1 MVKKTQKLSIKLL
14 RTGRDPETVVKGA
27 TLVDWPHAEGARV
40 AFGTAFAGEPK
51 WVNLLDTPTVASAG
65 LANKSAF
72 AVIFLNADERW
83 FAISFGAAHVKL
95 DAAAFE
101 HDFGLKIVLNTVDHR
116 KLRSADLRTP
126 EELTVT
132 RRTQTSRQ
140 SSSEAFGI
148 DVEKDI
154 VRGLA
159 GEPANQRFAKRV
171 SGSDALVLHRPAEAV
186 DLATICSEAY
196 EKFNLAT
203 YRDHFAWVDHIRYV
217 REDDL
222 KARLDAELISALHE
236 AVAAGSSD
244 NIHLAAPAVFDPEDF
259 GEVRYLGFRSKV
271 DHPQIEVTDYLGD
284 LKARGCLP
292 DLEALEQKH
301 WLAEVRD
308 DDAVIKRWHIY
319 DCIVF
324 EIELDGARY
333 VLSGGKWYVV
343 AKSLVDEVTS
353 YFSTLPIRTLPAAK
367 PGENEADYN
376 ERLAGEGGT
385 LACMDRKLIRP
396 TGATSDIEAC
406 DFFSTG
412 RQFIHVKDEA
422 ASSRLSHLF
431 SQGLVSA
438 MAFRT
443 DKAFRSKFKAKLSE
457 VSASHGALLP
467 DDATEPDPKDFEVV
481 FAVMRSPTS
490 KGEMR
495 LPFFSLVTLR
505 QAARQ
510 ISALGFRVAF
520 AWVEKPPHLST

>member
-1 MVKKTQKLSIKLL
+1 MAKKTQKLSIRLL
-14 RTGRDPETVVKGA
+14 RTGRDPAAVAKGA
-27 TLVDWPHAEGARV
+27 TLADWPHAEGAKV

-51 WVNLLDTPTVASAG
+51 WVKLLDTAAITSAG
-65 LANKSAF
+65 LANRSAF
-72 AVIFLNADERW
+72 AVVFLPVSDRW
-83 FAISFGAAHVKL
+83 FAVSFGAAHMKL

-101 HDFGLKIVLNTVDHR
+101 HDFGLKVVLNTVDHQ

-140 SSSEAFGI
+140 SSSDAFGI

-159 GEPANQRFAKRV
+159 GEPNNTSFAKRV
-171 SGSDALVLHRPAEAV
+171 SGSDALVLHKPAEAD
-186 DLATICSEAY
+186 DLSAICAEAY
-196 EKFNLAT
+196 DKFRLDT

-217 REDDL
+217 RDDDL
-222 KARLDAELISALHE
+222 KAKLDAELVAALHA

-244 NIHLAAPAVFDPEDF
+244 NLHLAAPAVFDPEDF
-259 GEVRYLGFRSKV
+259 GEIRYLGFRSRT
-271 DHPQIEVTDYLGD
+271 DHAQIEVTDYLSD
-284 LKARGCLP
+284 LKARGCEP
-292 DLEALEQKH
+292 DLEALEQTH

-308 DDAVIKRWHIY
+308 DNTVFKRWHIY

-324 EIELDGARY
+324 EVEFDGARY
-333 VLSGGKWYVV
+333 VLSGGKWYAV
-343 AKSLVDEVTS
+343 AKSLVDEVTA
-353 YFSTLPIRTLPAAK
+353 FFAAMPLRTLPAAK
-367 PGENEADYN
+367 AGENEADYN
-376 ERLAGEGGT
+376 ARVATEAGD

-396 TGATSDIEAC
+396 TGATSDIEVC
-406 DFFSTG
+406 DFFSEV

-443 DKAFRSKFKAKLSE
+443 DAPFRSKFRAKLSG
-457 VSASHGALLP
+457 VSAKHGALLP
-467 DDATEPDPKDFEVV
+467 NDTTEPDPKDYEVV

-520 AWVEKPPHLST
+520 AWVEKPSHTS